1 MKTIV
6 ARFLFAIGLGL
17 ASSTSS
23 AADCAVKAPPNVVTS
38 GALTIGTMLASP
50 PQMFSDK
57 GEPSGFEI
65 ELSRAIAAEMCL
77 KAEFANLTFAGLF
90 PGLNAKKF
98 DYVSAGLGI
107 TPERRESFDFVPY
120 FLGGI
125 QLVARKEANYSF
137 SNEND
142 LCGLNVAT
150 ISGTTQARALE
161 RVNKQA
167 CTPEK
172 QIVLTYFPSFNDAV
186 IQLRKKSVDVAF
198 VDWPF
203 AAYIVNLLP
212 ELALASPII
221 SGRPEV
227 PRNTLGMAFR
237 KGDKETVDAVS
248 KALDNVKKSGT
259 YEKLLVKW
267 HLKNGDIR
275 FAP

>member
-1 MKTIV
+1 MKTTV
-6 ARFLFAIGLGL
+6 TGFLFTIGLAL

-23 AADCAVKAPPNVVTS
+23 AAECAVKAPSNLVTS
-38 GALTIGTMLASP
+38 GALTIGTMLAAP

-57 GEPSGFEI
+57 GEPAGFEI
-65 ELSRAIAAEMCL
+65 DLSRALAAEMCL
-77 KAEFANLTFAGLF
+77 KAEFANLAFAGLF

-107 TPERRESFDFVPY
+107 TPERRETFDFVPY

-125 QLVARKEANYSF
+125 QFVARKEAKYSF

-161 RVNKQA
+161 RVNKQT

-203 AAYIVNLLP
+203 ASYIVNLLP

-221 SGRPEV
+221 SGRPDV

-237 KGDKETVDAVS
+237 KGDKEAVDAIS
-248 KALDNVKKSGT
+248 KALENIQKSGV
-259 YEKLLVKW
+259 YEKLIVKW

-275 FAP
+275 LAP